1 MKISADSY
9 WALFFFKD
17 VYLKGVGMNV
27 KIKLCDNG
35 VLPTYAHIGDACCDC
50 CAAEDSTI
58 AYGQIAKVKLGFCL
72 ELPEGYEAQIRPRS
86 GLSSK
91 GIVSMFGT
99 IDSNYRGEV
108 CVVIQNNSFDD
119 FEIKF
124 GDRICQM
131 KIERVEPVVF
141 DEVVELSDTVRGCNG
156 FGSTGV

>member
-1 MKISADSY
+1 
-9 WALFFFKD
+9 
-17 VYLKGVGMNV
+17 MNV
-27 KIKLCDNG
+27 KIKLCDDG

-50 CAAEDSTI
+50 YAAEDLTI

-72 ELPEGYEAQIRPRS
+72 ELAAGYEVHIRQGS

-91 GIVSMFGT
+91 GVIAILGT

-108 CVVIQNNSFDD
+108 CVIIQNNSFDD

-131 KIERVEPVVF
+131 KIERVDPIVF
-141 DEVVELSDTVRGCNG
+141 EQVEELSETNRNDKG
-156 FGSTGV
+156 FGSSGI

>member
-1 MKISADSY
+1 
-9 WALFFFKD
+9 
-17 VYLKGVGMNV
+17 MNV
-27 KIKLCDNG
+27 KIKTCKNG

-50 CAAEDSTI
+50 YAAEGLTI
-58 AYGQIAKVKLGFCL
+58 AIGQIAKVKLGFCL
-72 ELPEGYEAQIRPRS
+72 ELPSGYEAQIRPRS

-91 GIVSMFGT
+91 GVIVILGT

-108 CVVIQNNSFDD
+108 CAVIQNNSSDD
-119 FEIKF
+119 FKIKV

-141 DEVVELSDTVRGCNG
+141 DKVEELSDTLRGCNG

>member
-1 MKISADSY
+1 
-9 WALFFFKD
+9 
-17 VYLKGVGMNV
+17 MNV

-50 CAAEDSTI
+50 YAAEDLTI

-72 ELPEGYEAQIRPRS
+72 ELPSGYEAQIRPRF

-91 GIVSMFGT
+91 GVIAILGT
-99 IDSNYRGEV
+99 INSNYRGEV
-108 CVVIQNNSFDD
+108 CAIIQNNSSDD

-131 KIERVEPVVF
+131 KIERVDPIVF
-141 DEVVELSDTVRGCNG
+141 EQVEELSETNRNDKG
-156 FGSTGV
+156 FGSSGV

>member
-1 MKISADSY
+1 
-9 WALFFFKD
+9 
-17 VYLKGVGMNV
+17 MNV
-27 KIKLCDNG
+27 KIKLCDDG

-50 CAAEDSTI
+50 YAAEDLTI
-58 AYGQIAKVKLGFCL
+58 AYGQWAKVKLGFCL
-72 ELPEGYEAQIRPRS
+72 ELPSGYEAQIRPLF

-91 GIVSMFGT
+91 GVIAILRT

-108 CVVIQNNSFDD
+108 CAIIQNNSFDD

-141 DEVVELSDTVRGCNG
+141 KVVEKLSDTLRGSNG

>member
-1 MKISADSY
+1 
-9 WALFFFKD
+9 
-17 VYLKGVGMNV
+17 MNV

-50 CAAEDSTI
+50 YAAEDLTI
-58 AYGQIAKVKLGFCL
+58 AYGQWAKVKLGFCL
-72 ELPEGYEAQIRPRS
+72 ELPSGYEAQIRPLF

-91 GIVSMFGT
+91 GVIAILRT

-108 CVVIQNNSFDD
+108 CAIIQNNSFDD

-141 DEVVELSDTVRGCNG
+141 KVVEKLSDTLRGSNG
-156 FGSTGV
+156 FGSTGVQKQFYDVYFFIHVY

>member
-1 MKISADSY
+1 
-9 WALFFFKD
+9 
-17 VYLKGVGMNV
+17 MNV

-35 VLPTYAHIGDACCDC
+35 VLPTYAHIGDSCCDC
-50 CAAEDSTI
+50 YAAEDLTI
-58 AYGQIAKVKLGFCL
+58 AYGQWAKVKLGFCL
-72 ELPEGYEAQIRPRS
+72 ELPSGYEAQIRPLF

-91 GIVSMFGT
+91 GVIAILRT

-108 CVVIQNNSFDD
+108 CAIIQNNSFDD

-141 DEVVELSDTVRGCNG
+141 KVVEKLSDTLRGSNG

>member
-1 MKISADSY
+1 
-9 WALFFFKD
+9 
-17 VYLKGVGMNV
+17 MNV

-35 VLPTYAHIGDACCDC
+35 ILPTYAHIGDACCDC
-50 CAAEDSTI
+50 CAAEDLTI
-58 AYGQIAKVKLGFCL
+58 AQGQIAKVKLGFCL
-72 ELPEGYEAQIRPRS
+72 ELPSGYEAQIRPRS

-91 GIVSMFGT
+91 GVIAILGT

-108 CVVIQNNSFDD
+108 CAIIQNNSFDD

-141 DEVVELSDTVRGCNG
+141 EQVEELSETNRNDKG
-156 FGSTGV
+156 FGSSGV

>member
-1 MKISADSY
+1 
-9 WALFFFKD
+9 
-17 VYLKGVGMNV
+17 MNV

-50 CAAEDSTI
+50 YAAEDLTI
-58 AYGQIAKVKLGFCL
+58 AYGQWAKVKLGFCL
-72 ELPEGYEAQIRPRS
+72 ELPSGYEAQIRPRS
-86 GLSSK
+86 GLASK
-91 GIVSMFGT
+91 GVVCALGT

-108 CVVIQNNSFDD
+108 CAIIYNNSFDD

-141 DEVVELSDTVRGCNG
+141 KEVEELSDTLRGCNG
-156 FGSTGV
+156 FGSTGI

>member
-1 MKISADSY
+1 
-9 WALFFFKD
+9 
-17 VYLKGVGMNV
+17 MNV
-27 KIKLCDNG
+27 KIKLCDDG
-35 VLPTYAHIGDACCDC
+35 VLTTYAHIGDACCDC
-50 CAAEDSTI
+50 YAAEDLTI
-58 AYGQIAKVKLGFCL
+58 AYGQWAKVKLGFCL
-72 ELPEGYEAQIRPRS
+72 ELPSGYEAQIRPLF

-91 GIVSMFGT
+91 GVIAILRT

-108 CVVIQNNSFDD
+108 CAIIQNNSFDD

-141 DEVVELSDTVRGCNG
+141 KVVEKLSDTLRGSNG

>member
-1 MKISADSY
+1 
-9 WALFFFKD
+9 
-17 VYLKGVGMNV
+17 MNV
-27 KIKLCDNG
+27 KIKLCENG

-50 CAAEDSTI
+50 YAAEDLTI
-58 AYGQIAKVKLGFCL
+58 AYGQWAKVKLGFCL
-72 ELPEGYEAQIRPRS
+72 ELPSGYEAQIRPLF

-91 GIVSMFGT
+91 GVIAILRT

-108 CVVIQNNSFDD
+108 CAIIQNNSFDD

-141 DEVVELSDTVRGCNG
+141 KVVEKLSDTLRGSNG